1 MMELAYITGN
11 ETKFNEA
18 KQILGDI
25 VWVKVDLP
33 EIQSLD
39 PKEVIMAKVKEAT
52 RYRETFIVEDVSLH
66 LNCIKGLPGP
76 FVKWFLSAI
85 GTEGIYELVNKYGDY
100 RAQVTCSVCYSAG
113 ENELFFF
120 EGTVKGEIVK
130 PDSNSNFS
138 WNSLFKPL
146 GSKNALSVLASA
158 EGNKISPRG
167 IALKK
172 LLEFLRTRTK

>member
-1 MMELAYITGN
+1 MELAYITGN

-18 KQILGDI
+18 KQILGDV

-39 PKEVIMAKVKEAT
+39 PKEVILAKVKEAT
-52 RYRETFIVEDVSLH
+52 RYRKTFIVEDVSLH
-66 LNCIKGLPGP
+66 LDCIKGLPGP
-76 FVKWFLSAI
+76 LVKWFLSSI
-85 GTEGIYELVNKYGDY
+85 GTEGIYELVKRYSDY
-100 RAQVTCSVCYSAG
+100 RAQATCSVCYAAD
-113 ENELFFF
+113 EKELFFF

-138 WNSLFKPL
+138 WDSLFRPL
-146 GSKNALSVLASA
+146 GSGDALSVLTP
-158 EGNKISPRG
+158 EERNKISPRG

-172 LLEFLRTRTK
+172 LFEFLRTRTK